1 MISNVYCMNN
11 SIVESLMRYKKKV
24 KFNAYDLVVYY

>member
-1 MISNVYCMNN
+1 MNN